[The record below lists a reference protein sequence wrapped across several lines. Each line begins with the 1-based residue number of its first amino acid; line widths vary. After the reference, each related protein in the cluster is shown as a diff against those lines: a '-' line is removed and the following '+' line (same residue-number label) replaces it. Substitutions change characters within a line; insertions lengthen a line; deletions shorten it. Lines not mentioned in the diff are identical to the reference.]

1 MDNIQNS
8 KQWLIDYFNLYRKFD
23 YNDQLDKLIELK
35 ELWEK
40 ANSTNKKVI
49 FCGNGGS
56 AAMASHCAVDL
67 TKNAGVKAINFNEA
81 DLITCFANDF
91 GYEHWISNALK
102 FYASVRIEVRRS
114 AQIKQGDKV
123 VGNRVKAKIVKN
135 KVAPPFQRCEFDIM
149 YNEGISI
156 AGDLLEIGTQYNVI
170 TKRGNTYS
178 YQEQKLGVGRENV
191 KNFFR
196 EHKKLMMEIR
206 GKVKEAVQ
214 NNV

>member
-102 FYASVRIEVRRS
+102 FYAEE
-114 AQIKQGDKV
+114 GDILVLISSSGKSQNV
-123 VGNRVKAKIVKN
+123 INAAEYAKKNGIKIVT
-135 KVAPPFQRCEFDIM
+135 FSGFDNDNPLKSLGELNFWVDSHA
-149 YNEGISI
+149 YNIVEMTHHIW
-156 AGDLLEIGTQYNVI
+156 LLAIVDMIIGSSE
-170 TKRGNTYS
+170 YS
-178 YQEQKLGVGRENV
+178 
-191 KNFFR
+191 
-196 EHKKLMMEIR
+196 
-206 GKVKEAVQ
+206 A
-214 NNV
+214 